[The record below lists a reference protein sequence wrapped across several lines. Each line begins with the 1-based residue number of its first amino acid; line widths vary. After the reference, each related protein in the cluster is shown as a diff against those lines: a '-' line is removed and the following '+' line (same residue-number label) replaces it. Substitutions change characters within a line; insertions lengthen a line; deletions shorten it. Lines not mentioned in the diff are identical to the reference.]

1 MTDEYQPPGGSGT
14 VFAWL
19 DTLCGES
26 PYDRM
31 WQWLDDNLRLVYA
44 QQWLLGPGAAFI
56 GTAGREAAALE
67 RAVPLPSVLDF
78 EDMLGAYVEHWR
90 GVYADLKCK
99 PCLVVGI
106 NELVGVDMEMVIVT
120 SEEYVGEYPDPLP
133 GVPAHTFLTRLI
145 DDEWFIAATAGV
157 FHVQA
162 GLLRKRR
169 SPVCSTTRNIFLRF
183 DAVCV
188 VGQGLV
194 LYRDRMTIGLR

>member
-106 NELVGVDMEMVIVT
+106 NELVGVDMEMVVVT

-145 DDEWFIAATAGV
+145 DDEWFIAANSRRLPRPGWPPTEEKIP
-157 FHVQA
+157 
-162 GLLRKRR
+162 GL
-169 SPVCSTTRNIFLRF
+169 F
-183 DAVCV
+183 DDA
-188 VGQGLV
+188 
-194 LYRDRMTIGLR
+194 